1 MLPSPPPLTSNRG
14 VEDFSLSTIIADG
27 SSPLT
32 VSDCWFSWRRR
43 LLLRSG
49 FSPSNL
55 VNSSPPLTSNRRQ
68 AAIQDFKRFLAPSVD
83 IEAPVPLCLTSSR
96 MNHNEF
102 HVVDMEPLS
111 KTHKPKFVW
120 NNQTLLK
127 FPYKGTHIR
136 YHLPDFQRGQT
147 AAMRAPR
154 GSQETFNYRHS
165 SLRNI
170 IERTFGVWK
179 ARWALLRDMHV
190 NFTYDHQVQIVIAS
204 MAVHNYIRRF
214 GRDDGFNAAEQES
227 YNPRRG
233 GNSSEEHDERIR
245 TQRTNDDDMY
255 MAACKFTFSSN
266 FIFFSVSAPQFPSPQ
281 TLNLSNMLFPSSYPS
296 YDFEL
301 KLLNLKTLQA
311 CTISAVADYRW
322 GNSRRLNFLCGV
334 PLPLDLIH
342 VFWRKLNLHPSV
354 DSQVDDEAQMF
365 TQNNPTIIRE
375 PVVQII
381 NRGGPSSKKKT
392 FRNSRATQ
400 PPNDS
405 YRDGCSNTSESY
417 INQFPYIL
425 HLYISNVHDVQADG
439 NCGFR
444 AIAACLGLHE
454 DNWSRIR
461 ADLLEELDMH
471 QTEYD
476 DMFGSQ
482 LRFEIYNSLNFFRS
496 DIQAPYRNWMTLPE
510 TGILVASRYN
520 VILHSISNIV
530 STTYF
535 PLWSTPPPMHEQVAI
550 AIGFVNNNHY
560 VRVLLREEYPMPP
573 VYLQWNRYRRPQA
586 AAWIT
591 PYIDRINLYAQ
602 FLNSNR
608 NF

>member
-1 MLPSPPPLTSNRG
+1 MDISNQIEEHKEPTR
-14 VEDFSLSTIIADG
+14 LK
-27 SSPLT
+27 
-32 VSDCWFSWRRR
+32 RRR
-43 LLLRSG
+43 CMMS
-49 FSPSNL
+49 
-55 VNSSPPLTSNRRQ
+55 
-68 AAIQDFKRFLAPSVD
+68 
-83 IEAPVPLCLTSSR
+83 
-96 MNHNEF
+96 
-102 HVVDMEPLS
+102 
-111 KTHKPKFVW
+111 
-120 NNQTLLK
+120 
-127 FPYKGTHIR
+127 
-136 YHLPDFQRGQT
+136 
-147 AAMRAPR
+147 
-154 GSQETFNYRHS
+154 
-165 SLRNI
+165 
-170 IERTFGVWK
+170 
-179 ARWALLRDMHV
+179 
-190 NFTYDHQVQIVIAS
+190 
-204 MAVHNYIRRF
+204 
-214 GRDDGFNAAEQES
+214 
-227 YNPRRG
+227 
-233 GNSSEEHDERIR
+233 
-245 TQRTNDDDMY
+245 
-255 MAACKFTFSSN
+255 
-266 FIFFSVSAPQFPSPQ
+266 
-281 TLNLSNMLFPSSYPS
+281 
-296 YDFEL
+296 
-301 KLLNLKTLQA
+301 
-311 CTISAVADYRW
+311 
-322 GNSRRLNFLCGV
+322 V
-334 PLPLDLIH
+334 PLPLNLIH

-381 NRGGPSSKKKT
+381 NRGRPSSKKKT

-482 LRFEIYNSLNFFRS
+482 LRFEIYNSLKFFRS
-496 DIQAPYRNWMTLPE
+496 DIQAPYRNWLTLPE
-510 TGILVASRYN
+510 TGILVAS
-520 VILHSISNIV
+520 

-535 PLWSTPPPMHEQVAI
+535 PIWSTPPPMHEQVAI

-560 VRVLLREEYPMPP
+560 VRVILREEYLMPP

-591 PYIDRINLYAQ
+591 PYIDRINSYAH
-602 FLNSNR
+602 FLNSNQEYNKLEHADHLIYIESRSFENSYIPENPRTLKPLTFSKNRLRGAKNRSNISPVAKKNFRKNDFFFPKTLHMSLYNTYLKRFVKKTKKKSCTYAQKIKKSCTYAKVKKKYRFFGNFFQRIEMIKNVLEGSEVGFLKGITALDPVKRMFLVRR
-608 NF
+608 NLKPEDQEVNRLIQNPQIGSLLYLPILKPET